1 MLVRDCAA
9 RLFPSKLPLDRQR
22 EKCRLERNRKPFEAC
37 HESGWD
43 GQALQG
49 FRTLGGFQERR
60 CFQTMNDHVDSMMAI
75 SSQPI
80 KDWEKHEDA
89 Q

>member
-1 MLVRDCAA
+1 
-9 RLFPSKLPLDRQR
+9 
-22 EKCRLERNRKPFEAC
+22 
-37 HESGWD
+37 
-43 GQALQG
+43 
-49 FRTLGGFQERR
+49 
-60 CFQTMNDHVDSMMAI
+60 MNDHVDSMMAI